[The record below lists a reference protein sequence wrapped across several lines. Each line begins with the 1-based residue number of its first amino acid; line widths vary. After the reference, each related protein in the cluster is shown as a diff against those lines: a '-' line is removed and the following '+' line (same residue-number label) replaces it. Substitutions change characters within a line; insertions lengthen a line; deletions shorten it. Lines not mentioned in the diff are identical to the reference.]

1 MAAPVL
7 SGLLLLGQAWLMSR
21 IIGNT
26 LTQKPDQ
33 AQAGVVMF
41 IMAIIGIMV
50 VRATI
55 SWVGERA
62 ASMGAERIKTQL
74 RNTLFVH
81 LLEGGP
87 DATQHMVAGELSST
101 LVDQIDML
109 DGFFIRYL
117 PSAIAAGFLPLAF
130 GVVLLPVDWIVALLL
145 LLTAPFIPLFMMLIG
160 WGAEAAS
167 RQHQTAMTRL
177 AGYFSDRL
185 RGAFTLALFGRT
197 QAEVE
202 NVRQASVQ
210 LSRKTMTVLRLA
222 FLSSAVLELFAAL
235 GVAGV
240 AVYVGLSYLGYL
252 GPVAGPSSLQAGL
265 FCLLLAPEVYSP
277 LRQFAANYH
286 DRAAA
291 KASMAQLHAV
301 FGALPVVTKTA
312 DGEPALRFPDSAP
325 TLSTMSSAY
334 ATATFPHGPSNQQG
348 AGALVFQVRDL
359 TIRLGQR
366 PDPILS
372 DVSLDILQGQ
382 KVALMGHSGS
392 GKTSLLH
399 ALAGIRAPA
408 SGQVS
413 FAGQPLQASRSLN
426 IHDGVALLSQQP
438 FIMAASLADNLRL
451 AAAQAT
457 DADLWKALDS
467 ACLHDEV
474 SQLPQ
479 GLDTVLGVAGYG
491 WSGGQLHRLA
501 LARVFLSQA
510 DVLLLDE
517 PTAHLDSGTRDRV
530 LTAILDFAVD
540 RTLLIATHDPEVAS
554 RLDSVW
560 CIQNQQVQNQQV
572 QGQNQ
577 QVQT

>member
-7 SGLLLLGQAWLMSR
+7 SGLLLLGQAGLMSR
-21 IIGNT
+21 VIGNT
-26 LTQKPDQ
+26 LTQNPDQ
-33 AQAGVVMF
+33 AQADVAMF

-50 VRATI
+50 MRATI

-117 PSAIAAGFLPLAF
+117 PSALAAGFLPLAF
-130 GVVLLPVDWIVALLL
+130 GVVLFPVDWIVALLL

-167 RQHQTAMTRL
+167 RRHQTAMTRL
-177 AGYFSDRL
+177 TGYFSDRL

-197 QAEVE
+197 QAEVD

-312 DGEPALRFPDSAP
+312 DGEPALRFPDSAA
-325 TLSTMSSAY
+325 TSSTISSAP
-334 ATATFPHGPSNQQG
+334 AILRHDPSSKPYSG
-348 AGALVFQVRDL
+348 APLFQVRDL
-359 TIRLGQR
+359 TIRPGQR
-366 PDPILS
+366 PEPILS
-372 DVSLDILQGQ
+372 DVSLDIFQGQ
-382 KVALMGHSGS
+382 KIALMGQSGS

-399 ALAGIRAPA
+399 ALAGVRAPV

-413 FAGQPLQASRSLN
+413 FAGRPLQAPQSLN
-426 IHDGVALLSQQP
+426 INDGVVLLSQQP

-451 AAAQAT
+451 AAKQAT
-457 DADLWKALDS
+457 DAELWGALRN

-501 LARVFLSQA
+501 LARVFLCQA

-530 LTAILDFAVD
+530 LTALLDFAVG

-560 CIQNQQVQNQQV
+560 QIQNQQVH
-572 QGQNQ
+572 
-577 QVQT
+577 T